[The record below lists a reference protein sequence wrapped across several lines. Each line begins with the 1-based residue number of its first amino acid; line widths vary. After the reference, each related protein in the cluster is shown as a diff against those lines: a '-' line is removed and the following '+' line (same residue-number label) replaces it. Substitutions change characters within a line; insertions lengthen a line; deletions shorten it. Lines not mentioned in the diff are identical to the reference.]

1 VRCAR
6 SREDGCRFFIWEKD
20 EPTER
25 EHHLT
30 AVAQQLPAP
39 RTPHITRHRNVV
51 ATVPGVSGL
60 PTPSSGSGRMFTNN
74 QTIILQPA
82 GNVSPTPYRLHNN
95 RITSNDD
102 NDDLI
107 GKVFEHLHNSGVSLN
122 RSMDVK
128 LREIIN
134 STTFAYEA
142 KIQTLETAVKD
153 LERHLQEMERNGS

>member
-6 SREDGCRFFIWEKD
+6 SREDGCRFFIWERD

-25 EHHLT
+25 EQHLT

-39 RTPHITRHRNVV
+39 QTPHINRHRNVV
-51 ATVPGVSGL
+51 ATVPVISGL
-60 PTPSSGSGRMFTNN
+60 PTPSSGGGRMFTNN

-95 RITSNDD
+95 RMTSNDD

-107 GKVFEHLHNSGVSLN
+107 KRVFELLNTGGISLN
-122 RSMDVK
+122 RSMDVR

-142 KIQTLETAVKD
+142 RIQTLETVVKD
-153 LERHLQEMERNGS
+153 LERHLQEMEGNGS